1 LGLQAGTKR
10 YRHRGPVRQY
20 FADYTQ
26 NTAGVAATYYLD
38 RSTSLYTGVD
48 FYRKKYSTTV
58 DSSKEAVL
66 RAGMFRQ
73 FETGGIFANL
83 LVLYRRFENDDYNFF
98 YGVQREDTQR
108 IFVATLGSTRL
119 SVRGAYPELR
129 LKHTENRSSTI
140 FHGYRQSEVS
150 LQLRKD
156 HKELNT
162 EGLPYGDIAVSGDTV
177 TVGFTSGQFIN
188 QIKILQLFV
197 VPKHIWS
204 SMTDPVK
211 DPNQK
216 PIGTGPYTLTSWTD
230 QAVILDQN
238 PTYWGGKLAVPQ
250 LRYTSYSGN
259 DTETTALATGECQW
273 GWTFIADYQNVYVAK
288 DAAHNKVFMPAGLG
302 IDQLMLNVTKPPFN
316 DVAVRKALNMV
327 VDRKQASVV
336 AESGLF
342 PELTNI
348 TGIPTPAGDSF
359 IADAYKNQTYKVDV
373 AGAKKVLTDAGYT
386 YDGDKLIGKD
396 GKQVSFK
403 LWVPAGWNDYVTS
416 QQLIAQSAQSIGMN
430 ATTDTPT
437 ADAWFA
443 ANNTGDFDAAL
454 HWTNTGMTPFE
465 MYSDMFDPA
474 YYLPVGQQANWN
486 LGRFQDDAAAAAFKA
501 YTDATD
507 DAGRKAA
514 LDTIE
519 KIFVEQVPAIA
530 VDARP
535 AAAEYSTKYYV
546 GWPDDGNAYANPQ
559 PTVANATWILTKLKP
574 AS

>member
-1 LGLQAGTKR
+1 MTTRKLAATVATLAAVAMLATACSSGGGTTPTTGATGGGNSAAAGGQTLTICMPNGPQTNNSNPFLNTASGNSLG
-10 YRHRGPVRQY
+10 YRWAIYEPLAQVNDTRP
-20 FADYTQ
+20 ANKPEPWLASAWEWNTDYTQ
-26 NTAGVAATYYLD
+26 LKITARDGVKWSDGQDFTAAD
-38 RSTSLYTGVD
+38 IA
-48 FYRKKYSTTV
+48 F
-58 DSSKEAVL
+58 
-66 RAGMFRQ
+66 
-73 FETGGIFANL
+73 
-83 LVLYRRFENDDYNFF
+83 
-98 YGVQREDTQR
+98 
-108 IFVATLGSTRL
+108 
-119 SVRGAYPELR
+119 
-129 LKHTENRSSTI
+129 
-140 FHGYRQSEVS
+140 S

-156 HKELNT
+156 HDALNT
-162 EGLPYGDIAVSGDTV
+162 EGISYGDITTDGNVV
-177 TVGFTSGQFIN
+177 TVSFTTGQFVN

-197 VPKHIWS
+197 VPQHIWS
-204 SMTDPVK
+204 TLADPETDT
-211 DPNQK
+211 NQK
-216 PIGTGPYTLTSWTD
+216 PVGTGPYTLTSWTD

-238 PTYWGGKLAVPQ
+238 PSYWGGKLAVPQ

-327 VDRKQASVV
+327 VDRKQASEV

-342 PELTNI
+342 PELTSI

-514 LDTIE
+514 LDTIQ

>member
-1 LGLQAGTKR
+1 VTTRKL
-10 YRHRGPVRQY
+10 
-20 FADYTQ
+20 
-26 NTAGVAATYYLD
+26 AAT
-38 RSTSLYTGVD
+38 
-48 FYRKKYSTTV
+48 
-58 DSSKEAVL
+58 
-66 RAGMFRQ
+66 
-73 FETGGIFANL
+73 
-83 LVLYRRFENDDYNFF
+83 
-98 YGVQREDTQR
+98 
-108 IFVATLGSTRL
+108 VATLAAVAMLATACSSGGGTTPTT
-119 SVRGAYPELR
+119 GATGGGNSAAAGGQTL
-129 LKHTENRSSTI
+129 TI
-140 FHGYRQSEVS
+140 CMPNGPQTNNSNPFLNTASGNSLGYRWAIYEPLAQVNDTRPANKPEPWLAKSWEWNADFTQLTITARDGVKWSDGQAFTADDIAFS

-162 EGLPYGDIAVSGDTV
+162 EGLPYGDITVSGSTV

-204 SMTDPVK
+204 AIADPVK

-216 PIGTGPYTLTSWTD
+216 PVGTGPYTLTSWTD

-238 PTYWGGKLAVPQ
+238 AGYWGGKLAVPQ

-288 DAAHNKVFMPAGLG
+288 DSAHNKVFMPAGLG

-327 VDRKQASVV
+327 VDRKQASEV

-359 IADAYKNQTYKVDV
+359 IADQYKNQTYKVDV

-386 YDGDKLIGKD
+386 YDGDKLMGKD

-465 MYSDMFDPA
+465 MYSNMFDPA
-474 YYLPVGQQANWN
+474 YFLPVGQQANWN
-486 LGRFQDDAAAAAFKA
+486 LGRYQDTAAAAAFKA
-501 YTDATD
+501 YTDAKD
-507 DAGRKAA
+507 DAGRKTA
-514 LDTIE
+514 LDTIQ
-519 KIFVEQVPAIA
+519 KIFVDQVPAIA

-546 GWPDDGNAYANPQ
+546 GWPDDANAYGNPQ

-574 AS
+574 AA